1 MPRARNIKPGFFK
14 NEELVEIPFEYRL
27 LFVGLWMLADRAGRM
42 EDRPKRIKMEVF
54 PADEVDIDAGLNVL
68 QARGFLI
75 RYEVNGGR
83 YIQVL
88 NFEKHQSPHVK
99 ESPSLLPAPDEHQTS
114 PVQAPDQPDINPP
127 DSLNPSSLNPSSL
140 NPSSLNP
147 SSLNP
152 DVLIAESLQNPSSA
166 APTEPG
172 PKREPLAEGFAEF
185 WDAYPKKVEKK
196 AALAAWKAK
205 KLNGHA
211 QEVIDHVRQRAT
223 QDKSWL
229 DGFVPSPKRFIRD
242 ERWKDEYTQALSHRE
257 KVLRSIE
264 NRENPI
270 IEGRLTNG

>member
-68 QARGFLI
+68 QSRGFLL

-99 ESPSLLPAPDEHQTS
+99 ETPSLLPAPDEHQTS
-114 PVQAPDQPDINPP
+114 PVQAPDQPDTNPP

-140 NPSSLNP
+140 NP
-147 SSLNP
+147 
-152 DVLIAESLQNPSSA
+152 DVPIAESLQNTSSA

-172 PKREPLAEGFAEF
+172 PKREPLAEGFEEF
-185 WDAYPKKVEKK
+185 WDAYPKKVDKK
-196 AALAAWKAK
+196 NALAAWKAK

-211 QEVIDHVRQRAT
+211 QEVIDHVRQRT
-223 QDKSWL
+223 VQDKAWI
-229 DGFVPSPKRFIRD
+229 DGYVMSPKIFIRD
-242 ERWKDEYTQALSHRE
+242 ERWKDEYTQAITHRE
-257 KVLRSIE
+257 KVLRSLE
-264 NRENPI
+264 QRANPI